1 MKDKAKFDEFQLK
14 KWCSKLISR
23 EKIPTKWF
31 NVDSIPKTERGKINR
46 DNVAKFCNDLSK

>member
-31 NVDSIPKTERGKINR
+31 NVESIPKNERGKINR
-46 DNVAKFCNDLSK
+46 DNVAKFCKNI